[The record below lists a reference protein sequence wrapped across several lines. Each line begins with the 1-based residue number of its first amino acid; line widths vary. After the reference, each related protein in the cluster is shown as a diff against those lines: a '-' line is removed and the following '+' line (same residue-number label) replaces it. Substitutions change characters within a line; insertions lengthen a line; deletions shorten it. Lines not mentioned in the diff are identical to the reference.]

1 MTDFTL
7 GVPGT
12 PPKLSAEELANAQ
25 AETLAGPTGW
35 RRVPSSQRMDLVYG
49 KARDLAKFRVLEQSP
64 RVPYQ
69 AWEQVAYVAITHT
82 GRRTPIARHIHD
94 RVMQSRA
101 QHDNEQ
107 WHLLILTEL
116 IDARNERAGSSAT
129 ASSPGH
135 RPRLLPPGPGVL
147 RGAARLELPLERR
160 LEDHAEHEFTA
171 YVAHH
176 PELEDTPTPRC
187 SPPTRPNSVQLS
199 LQPCYS
205 RRCAEGR
212 VGKASR

>member
-116 IDARNERAGSSAT
+116 IDARNERAGFVR
-129 ASSPGH
+129 H
-135 RPRLLPPGPGVL
+135 RLLPRSSPSPTTTWPWRSTWCGPPG
-147 RGAARLELPLERR
+147 A
-160 LEDHAEHEFTA
+160 TA
-171 YVAHH
+171 
-176 PELEDTPTPRC
+176 
-187 SPPTRPNSVQLS
+187 
-199 LQPCYS
+199 
-205 RRCAEGR
+205 
-212 VGKASR
+212 